1 MRKFLLY
8 ILFLKLSW
16 DLIHFVYKA
25 WGEYKPHNLVY
36 ITISIF
42 IDLFIILI
50 LLKTKK
56 SRKSLTKFEHFHNE
70 ALNCD
75 ERKEY
80 EKALQIREEGLNL
93 QSLTDLQRAEL
104 HVGNGGTYFYLR
116 DYKNA
121 SNSFD
126 KAFELVKLEKI
137 PYDEQYKV
145 MIECYV
151 KANRKEDAIKLVEE
165 LLERQSYNKKFK
177 KLQPIMDQLLT

>member
-1 MRKFLLY
+1 MRKYLLY
-8 ILFLKLSW
+8 ILYFKLTW
-16 DLIHFVYKA
+16 DLIHLVYKA
-25 WGEYKPHNLVY
+25 WGENKTQTLGFD
-36 ITISIF
+36 TISIF

-56 SRKSLTKFEHFHNE
+56 SRKSLTKFKHFHNE

-75 ERKEY
+75 DRKEY
-80 EKALQIREEGLNL
+80 EKALQIREEALNL
-93 QSLTDLQRAEL
+93 HSLSDLQRAEL
-104 HVGNGGTYFYLR
+104 YVGNGGTYSYLK
-116 DYKNA
+116 DYENA
-121 SNSFD
+121 TNSFD

-145 MIECYV
+145 MIDCYV

-177 KLQPIMDQLLT
+177 RLQPIMDQLLT

>member
-1 MRKFLLY
+1 MRKYLLY
-8 ILFLKLSW
+8 ILCFKISW

-25 WGEYKPHNLVY
+25 WGEYKPQNLIH
-36 ITISIF
+36 ITISIL
-42 IDLFIILI
+42 IELLIILT

-56 SRKSLTKFEHFHNE
+56 SRKSLTKFEHFHTE

-75 ERKEY
+75 ERKDY

-93 QSLTDLQRAEL
+93 RSLTTLQRAEL
-104 HVGNGGTYFYLR
+104 HVGNGGTYFFLK

-121 SNSFD
+121 SISFD
-126 KAFELVKLEKI
+126 KAFELVKREKI

-151 KANRKEDAIKLVEE
+151 KANRKEDAIKLVDE

-177 KLQPIMDQLLT
+177 RLLPIKDQLLS